1 MLISQKCCNL
11 SCAVSYNKAL
21 HKKTPV
27 LTRYGS
33 GLAFPAPVLSATHPK
48 TPAAWADSRQPSRD
62 VTALG
67 CQNPSS
73 FPKTQTYATEG
84 DT

>member
-21 HKKTPV
+21 HKNP
-27 LTRYGS
+27 
-33 GLAFPAPVLSATHPK
+33 SANLVWF
-48 TPAAWADSRQPSRD
+48 WAGVSSSRTLHYPSQNACSVGRD

-67 CQNPSS
+67 CQNPPS